1 MTKLGWRAATPML
14 LLLLCVASPAGA
26 QDGQAFGEAIGQ
38 VSAGRGT
45 VSVLRDGAESP
56 LAEGD
61 FVYEDDK
68 IRTGDGESGVR
79 IVLADRSELI
89 IGAGSEVV
97 LDSFSAGAGGQ
108 RLDALVDLVLGILR
122 ATVEGAS
129 REAPFAVRTRAAVA
143 SARATDWIVEAKEND
158 AAVFVVEGRVGVA
171 STGPPHGVVLTAG
184 FGTDIGLDRA
194 PNRPKRWGEARVQDV
209 LRRTQV
215 P

>member
-1 MTKLGWRAATPML
+1 MTRLGWRAVVPIL
-14 LLLLCVASPAGA
+14 ILLLCVAPPAGA
-26 QDGQAFGEAIGQ
+26 QDSQTFGEAIGQ
-38 VSAGRGT
+38 VAAERGT
-45 VSVLRDGAESP
+45 VSVLREGAESP

-68 IRTGDGESGVR
+68 IRTGGGESGVR

-122 ATVEGAS
+122 ATVEGAR
-129 REAPFAVRTRAAVA
+129 REAPFEVRTRAAVA
-143 SARATDWIVEAKEND
+143 SARATEWIVEAKED
-158 AAVFVVEGRVGVA
+158 SAAVFVVEGRVGVA